1 MILWQHLYLF
11 VFLLGAGLALALT
24 PLCQILAEATDFMDR
39 PKGEHHKRHGKAT
52 PLLGGLAMFS
62 AWLIAILA
70 GYAAVHSFNVEVLS
84 RDLSDNLTGMD
95 YVSDKMFF
103 IVLGAF
109 LATMLGLLD
118 DKISL
123 HAGLKFFG
131 QFLIAAIA
139 VTFGGVKISIFFNN
153 PVIIWCLSVF
163 WIMLLINAINFFDNM
178 DGLAVGTVTIAIAL
192 FTAVAAMNQQYFMA
206 TLGALTCGIGVGFWF
221 FNHSPATI
229 FMGDSGSHFLG
240 YVLAV
245 MSAGVTFFSRD
256 YSLTR
261 FPTLIPLF
269 ILAIPLFDTLAVVLI
284 RLRNHKPIYI
294 GDHNHLSHRFVKMGM
309 SRKRAVQMVHLLV
322 LIIGLSVLP
331 LLWGEFRIAVVIV
344 VQALLMLLF
353 ISLIQYAVTGDKERP
368 QREPAN
374 EEKAESNVVNSF
386 NTDRELEYEHLS
398 SRWDNAEN
406 KMHRHHRKKHYK
418 HHNKKHYQ
426 DQPDTDF

>member
-1 MILWQHLYLF
+1 M
-11 VFLLGAGLALALT
+11 
-24 PLCQILAEATDFMDR
+24 
-39 PKGEHHKRHGKAT
+39 
-52 PLLGGLAMFS
+52 
-62 AWLIAILA
+62 
-70 GYAAVHSFNVEVLS
+70 
-84 RDLSDNLTGMD
+84 
-95 YVSDKMFF
+95 
-103 IVLGAF
+103 
-109 LATMLGLLD
+109 MLGLLD
-118 DKISL
+118 DKVSL
-123 HAGLKFFG
+123 NAGIKFAG
-131 QFLIAAIA
+131 QFVIAALA
-139 VTFGGVKISIFFNN
+139 VTLGGVKISFFFND

-192 FTAVAAMNQQYFMA
+192 FAAVAALNQQYFMA
-206 TLGALTCGIGVGFWF
+206 VLGALTCGIGVGFWF

-261 FPTLIPLF
+261 FPALIPLF

-309 SRKRAVQMVHLLV
+309 SHKRAVQMVHLLV

-344 VQALLMLLF
+344 VQAALMLLF
-353 ISLIQYAVTGDKERP
+353 ISLIQYAVTGDKERTHHHD
-368 QREPAN
+368 
-374 EEKAESNVVNSF
+374 KAEKSEEIKSLNNI
-386 NTDRELEYEHLS
+386 DYALEYEQLDTLMDEAYEKP
-398 SRWDNAEN
+398 R
-406 KMHRHHRKKHYK
+406 KPRRKKYYK
-418 HHNKKHYQ
+418 SHHKKKF
-426 DQPDTDF
+426 DDTLNSTF